1 MIYHTVQL
9 EQLIWWNGPSQVP
22 FVLSKIDQAVEHGE
36 PVTVIGSLL
45 WEADYPLTENF
56 VLFLEEIKK
65 RQLPI
70 FLLVNF
76 MLNNKDS
83 EFHSELVKKVVD
95 MGIGI
100 IYIDFFFW
108 RVYQEII
115 VKQTNKA
122 NPQWNA
128 NADKFLFLTGKSN
141 KINRVGL
148 LWEFYKKDLLKH
160 AIWSLYVQD
169 KDREATIKTLANRG
183 VELDVAN
190 QFINEYQCIPDNADI
205 IFWPDGGTHYGG
217 IPYDDTLYANV
228 KFRVI
233 SETGFN
239 PKKFKKPWLTEK
251 TWLTIVNCCPFI
263 IAGECGSLDY
273 LESLGFRTFKKYLE
287 LPDYD
292 NLQDQGTRINAIV
305 TNTASW
311 LTNSESVEEIR
322 NDIGHNYN
330 HFIQL
335 GKAMETDLL
344 QQIQDNGLQVQAKD
358 IISTVDNL
366 QSLHKKNKER

>member
-9 EQLIWWNGPSQVP
+9 EQLIWWNGPSQLP
-22 FVLSKIDQAVEHGE
+22 FVLSKIDQVVAQSE
-36 PVTVIGSLL
+36 PVTIIGSLL
-45 WEADYPLTENF
+45 WESNYPVTEDF

-65 RQLPI
+65 RQLPV
-70 FLLVNF
+70 FLLLNF
-76 MLNNKDS
+76 MLNNTD
-83 EFHSELVKKVVD
+83 SELVKKVVD

-108 RVYQEII
+108 RVYQEIV
-115 VKQTNKA
+115 VKQTNKT

-128 NADKFLFLTGKSN
+128 DADKFLFLTGKPD

-148 LWEFYKKDLLKH
+148 LWKLYKKDLLKH

-169 KDREATIKTLANRG
+169 SDRESTLKILARQGATT
-183 VELDVAN
+183 DVAN
-190 QFINEYQCIPDNADI
+190 QFIDEYQCIPDNIDI
-205 IFWPDGGTHYGG
+205 AFCPAGGTHYGG
-217 IPYDDTLYANV
+217 IPYDDALYANV

-233 SETGFN
+233 SETGFR
-239 PKKFKKPWLTEK
+239 PEFQTDLKTPWLTEK

-263 IAGECGSLDY
+263 MAGERRSLDY

-292 NLQDQGTRINAIV
+292 NLQASPDRINAIV

-311 LTNSESVEEIR
+311 LTNLESVEEIR
-322 NDIGHNYN
+322 HDVEHNYN

-335 GKAMETDLL
+335 GQAMETDLL
-344 QQIQDNGLQVQAKD
+344 QQIQTNGLQAQMKD
-358 IISTVDNL
+358 IISTVDIL
-366 QSLHKKNKER
+366 